1 MAGRF
6 AIRRLRLAGLAPRD
20 HPAPQSLEIRL
31 AEAARRALAP
41 ALGHALADWSGPEVL
56 RVRRLE
62 VDIAMDAAFDPDLF
76 ATLLAR
82 AIASALRRA
91 SGEAVVAYA
100 TRAAYLA
107 ALAEALAAGRA
118 WQCWWLREAEGVR
131 ALPAAAA
138 IRTVLAADARMGLEA
153 LAGLPPLRL
162 AAVLDALGPG
172 EAARLLDEFSAA
184 GSGTATI
191 EAGVATV
198 AEATSATMGCIAAV
212 AKVAST
218 GAGLLPLAL
227 YVRAVALNE
236 SAGGPGLAAAAR
248 AWAALSA
255 ALAGRTEAA
264 AAAFLETVA
273 GEGAVAD
280 FGVGLEIPAAARRLA
295 HHIVRHRD
303 AVAASD
309 VAPACM
315 FTRFGGLFLLVP
327 TLGFDDI
334 EEAVAGWTVAP
345 DPRCAALIGYAVLGL
360 CAGRVSIAAW
370 LADPLWR
377 ELFGLSLWDPP
388 IALAEQLSAIPSQGW
403 DTLEALADGL
413 ASTRDARFL
422 LPPRTLVE
430 SRAARRTLARLA
442 SAILTRF
449 ARRLVGFSASSAPF
463 LWHNLLAVPAAVE
476 RVGSCWQARLGRPP
490 LDVLVSLSRLAE
502 GTVSL
507 PSGATVRLTRAP
519 P

>member
-20 HPAPQSLEIRL
+20 HPAPRSLEIRL
-31 AEAARRALAP
+31 AEAARQALAP

-107 ALAEALAAGRA
+107 ALAEVLAAGRA
-118 WQCWWLREAEGVR
+118 WQCWWLREAEGVC
-131 ALPAAAA
+131 ALPAGAA
-138 IRTVLAADARMGLEA
+138 IRTVLGVDARVGLEA
-153 LAGLPPLRL
+153 LASLPPLRL
-162 AAVLDALGPG
+162 VTVLEALGQG
-172 EAARLLDEFSAA
+172 EAERLLDEFSVA

-191 EAGVATV
+191 EVGVAAI
-198 AEATSATMGCIAAV
+198 AEATSATIDGSIAAV
-212 AKVAST
+212 AKVASA
-218 GAGLLPLAL
+218 GAGLFPLAL

-280 FGVGLEIPAAARRLA
+280 FGVGPEIPAAARRILA
-295 HHIVRHRD
+295 HHLVRQRD
-303 AVAASD
+303 AVAESD
-309 VAPACM
+309 VAPDCM
-315 FTRFGGLFLLVP
+315 
-327 TLGFDDI
+327 
-334 EEAVAGWTVAP
+334 
-345 DPRCAALIGYAVLGL
+345 
-360 CAGRVSIAAW
+360 
-370 LADPLWR
+370 
-377 ELFGLSLWDPP
+377 LSL
-388 IALAEQLSAIPSQGW
+388 IHI
-403 DTLEALADGL
+403 
-413 ASTRDARFL
+413 
-422 LPPRTLVE
+422 
-430 SRAARRTLARLA
+430 
-442 SAILTRF
+442 
-449 ARRLVGFSASSAPF
+449 
-463 LWHNLLAVPAAVE
+463 
-476 RVGSCWQARLGRPP
+476 
-490 LDVLVSLSRLAE
+490 
-502 GTVSL
+502 
-507 PSGATVRLTRAP
+507 
-519 P
+519 